1 MELGTL
7 APSLLVSAG
16 LAGAIVVLTPG
27 PAVLAF
33 LGIGAAQGRLAGAYF
48 LFGHLVGDLLWT
60 VLALVALVGAR
71 LVSPWVF
78 HGLALFCGVYLFW
91 LGFKALSARRSGS
104 GGVELAVRL
113 PLARGLMFGLS
124 NPKSYPVTLSVFTA
138 LLAHDLGALT
148 VGNAPL
154 FLAACFAGFLAAD
167 AILIWLVGMAVVRR
181 FYRRHELWIVRATGL
196 LFIGFALNTLIHA
209 WQDVSTALAPRPAAA

>member
-1 MELGTL
+1 M
-7 APSLLVSAG
+7 
-16 LAGAIVVLTPG
+16 LTPG

-60 VLALVALVGAR
+60 ILALVALVGAR

-78 HGLALFCGVYLFW
+78 HALALFCGVYLFW
-91 LGFKALSARRSGS
+91 LGFKALTARRSAA
-104 GGVELAVRL
+104 GGVDLAVRL
-113 PLARGLMFGLS
+113 PLARGLVFGLS

-154 FLAACFAGFLAAD
+154 FLGACFAGFLAAD

-209 WQDVSTALAPRPAAA
+209 WQDIAASPMPDPDAAA

>member
-1 MELGTL
+1 MDPGTL
-7 APSLLVSAG
+7 APSLLVSAA

-48 LFGHLVGDLLWT
+48 LFGHLVGDLVWT

-78 HGLALFCGVYLFW
+78 QGLALFCGGYLFW
-91 LGFKALSARRSGS
+91 LGYKALTARRSAA
-104 GGVELAVRL
+104 GGVELSARL
-113 PLARGLMFGLS
+113 PLARGLVFGLS

-138 LLAHDLGALT
+138 LLVHDLGALS

-154 FLAACFAGFLAAD
+154 FLAACFGGFLAAD
-167 AILIWLVGMAVVRR
+167 AFLIWLVGMAVVRR
-181 FYRRHELWIVRATGL
+181 FYRRHQLWIVRATGV
-196 LFIGFALNTLIHA
+196 LFIGFALNTLVHA
-209 WQDVSTALAPRPAAA
+209 WQDLSAALASRPEAA

>member
-1 MELGTL
+1 MGAL
-7 APSLLVSAG
+7 APSLLVSAA

-33 LGIGAAQGRLAGAYF
+33 LGIGAAQGRMAGASF

-78 HGLALFCGVYLFW
+78 HGLAVFCGLYL
-91 LGFKALSARRSGS
+91 LGLGCKALTARRTAT
-104 GGVELAVRL
+104 GGVDLAVRQ
-113 PLARGLMFGLS
+113 PLGRGLVFGLS

-138 LLAHDLGALT
+138 LLASDLDALT

-154 FLAACFAGFLAAD
+154 FLAACLAGFLVAD
-167 AILIWLVGMAVVRR
+167 AILIWLVGMGVVRR
-181 FYRRHELWIVRATGL
+181 FYRRHELWIVRATGV
-196 LFIGFALNTLIHA
+196 LFIGFAVNTLIHA
-209 WQDVSTALAPRPAAA
+209 WHDVAATMQVRARAT